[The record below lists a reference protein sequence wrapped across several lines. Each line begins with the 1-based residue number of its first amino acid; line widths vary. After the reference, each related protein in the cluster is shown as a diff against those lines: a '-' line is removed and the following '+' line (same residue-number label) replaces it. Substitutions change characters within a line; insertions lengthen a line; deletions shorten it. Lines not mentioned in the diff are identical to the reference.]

1 MKIIIITLLLL
12 ASAGA
17 VMVSGAD
24 RALVVG
30 VDYYANPDVFRTDGA
45 VADARAI
52 QQLLIDKFGFAPT
65 SIKMLLNEQATAGA
79 ITDNFRSW
87 LINGTRP
94 GDRVFF
100 YYAGHGSQAPDDN
113 GDEDD
118 GMDELVTPFDVKVTK
133 LNGKTVLSDER
144 TFIRDDRFNDF
155 IVQLSGRRVVLMFDS
170 CNSGT
175 ISRGGGNELPSRYLS
190 LKQTRGMV
198 DEGFSEVPKDG
209 QPRDR
214 SLVREDSLTGKVNG
228 VVVLTAASPYQE
240 AVSMM
245 TPDKGV
251 RGAFTYVFEQLIR
264 RNSQE
269 KLADLERDVK
279 FEIKSLAGKGLIKPG
294 GNRQLQEPQFDYMS
308 KTAISDKPLFG
319 SDSAND
325 DFAVAAASA
334 LFNPLSPITVRLDVS
349 RTRFRIG
356 QSIDYSVTVGEDLYL
371 YVLVFSA
378 GNKAFCIFPTVNG
391 GDTDNFVRKGSIA
404 FPRGR
409 YETIAGEPVGKDVW
423 VALVSR
429 KKLNIGEKQDYT
441 WDEMFNR
448 IGLDALRKATF
459 DMLRGPG
466 GQKTPPAA
474 AVDWQASS
482 VVVETVAN

>member
-1 MKIIIITLLLL
+1 
-12 ASAGA
+12 
-17 VMVSGAD
+17 
-24 RALVVG
+24 
-30 VDYYANPDVFRTDGA
+30 
-45 VADARAI
+45 
-52 QQLLIDKFGFAPT
+52 
-65 SIKMLLNEQATAGA
+65 
-79 ITDNFRSW
+79 
-87 LINGTRP
+87 
-94 GDRVFF
+94 
-100 YYAGHGSQAPDDN
+100 
-113 GDEDD
+113 
-118 GMDELVTPFDVKVTK
+118 
-133 LNGKTVLSDER
+133 
-144 TFIRDDRFNDF
+144 
-155 IVQLSGRRVVLMFDS
+155 
-170 CNSGT
+170 NSGT

-190 LKQTRGMV
+190 MKQTRGMV
-198 DEGFSEVPKDG
+198 DEGYSEVPKDG

-448 IGLDALRKATF
+448 IGLDALRNATF